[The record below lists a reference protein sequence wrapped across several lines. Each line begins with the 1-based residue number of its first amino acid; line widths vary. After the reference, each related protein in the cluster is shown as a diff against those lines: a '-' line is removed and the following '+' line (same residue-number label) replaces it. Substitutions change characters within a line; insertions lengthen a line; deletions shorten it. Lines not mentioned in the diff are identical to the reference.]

1 MYSQYHEDEIYVPLL
16 KECASKRLIEIGAW
30 APICF
35 SNSRALIEIGWSALL
50 IEPSPGPVK
59 AQAMEYSHMERVQ
72 ILAAAVTVE
81 GGYLDLEIT
90 DDAVSQITGPRID
103 EWRTTGGFYGRLTV
117 PAIKAADLF
126 ERFGAGVEFVSID
139 VEGSSVDLF
148 KAMCD
153 LGPRPR
159 VVVLEHDSRYV
170 EVAQIAES
178 ANYQQIH
185 LNGTNVILRWTGE
198 RE

>member
-1 MYSQYHEDEIYVPLL
+1 MPLL
-16 KECASKRLIEIGAW
+16 AECRSKRLIEIGAW
-30 APICF
+30 DAIDK
-35 SNSRALIEIGWSALL
+35 SNSRALIELGWSGLL
-50 IEPSPGPVK
+50 VEPSPGPLKNLVR
-59 AQAMEYSHMERVQ
+59 EYSGCDRVQ
-72 ILAAAVTVE
+72 ILSAAVTVE

-90 DDAVSQITGPRID
+90 DDAVSQPTGPRIE
-103 EWRTTGGFYGRLTV
+103 EWRQNGGFYGRLTV

-126 ERFGAGVEFVSID
+126 ERFGAGVEFVSFD

-170 EVAQIAES
+170 EVAQIAEA
-178 ANYQQIH
+178 ANYQQVH